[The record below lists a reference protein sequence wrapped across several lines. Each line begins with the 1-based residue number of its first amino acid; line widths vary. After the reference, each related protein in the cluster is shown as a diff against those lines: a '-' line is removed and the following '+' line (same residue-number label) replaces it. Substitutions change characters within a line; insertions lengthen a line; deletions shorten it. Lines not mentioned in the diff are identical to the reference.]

1 MGCKKLSCFDK
12 TPSPLGRNVQHHSQR
27 KVWCQQGREGV
38 NTLFMENR
46 EGRIHG
52 DTEGLKACRR
62 GELVCP
68 VAEGSE
74 SMRFMDVEGEGAT
87 DASHRLTAETRQ
99 TLHVCEALD
108 HFSSKQTFPNN
119 QRMLAV
125 LHLAM

>member
-1 MGCKKLSCFDK
+1 
-12 TPSPLGRNVQHHSQR
+12 
-27 KVWCQQGREGV
+27 
-38 NTLFMENR
+38 MENR

-52 DTEGLKACRR
+52 DTEGLKARRR

-74 SMRFMDVEGEGAT
+74 SMCFRDVEGEGAT
-87 DASHRLTAETRQ
+87 NASHRLTAETRQ
-99 TLHVCEALD
+99 PLHVREALD